1 MLIVFQTLP
10 HGIIVGRYTPPM
22 EVCSYV
28 VRYHNRRCLAHR
40 VLHLRSLDASQEPLL
55 PPYLFR
61 NRGWCVSVILWSLG
75 ASTYYALAILWPAMV
90 AILYRGTHGYMWVG
104 CVSCLSNCGILFGEF
119 LGCWVKRR
127 TDIQIPIVFTLG
139 SAFLAAMAAC
149 TPNSLGMACGLA
161 FLATMFIGWNE
172 ILNSTVATI
181 SIDDQREIGTA
192 TGAGG
197 SARSFISTVCSTVYT
212 VVLSNRLAVTIPAL
226 VPPALIKAGL
236 PSASITDFV
245 SALTLGTPA
254 LADVSGISPAIEAAG
269 IGAYQEASA
278 QAYKTVFLTT
288 LAFSGIGMVVSFWCP
303 NVDRFL
309 VGDVAVTLGDTAKE
323 MESIDEKETA

>member
-1 MLIVFQTLP
+1 MGISWGGSLHPWDSAHTLCTIIIGGVLLIGFFV
-10 HGIIVGRYTPPM
+10 Y
-22 EVCSYV
+22 EA
-28 VRYHNRRCLAHR
+28 LAP
-40 VLHLRSLDASQEPLL
+40 LKEPLL

-75 ASTYYALAILWPAMV
+75 ASTYYALAIIWPSMV
-90 AILYRGTHGYMWVG
+90 AVLYRGQHGYMWVG
-104 CVSCLSNCGILFGEF
+104 WVSCLSNCGILFGEYVGAWF
-119 LGCWVKRR
+119 KRR

-139 SAFLAAMAAC
+139 SAFLASMAAC
-149 TPNSLGMACGLA
+149 TPDSLGMACGLA
-161 FLATMFIGWNE
+161 FLATAFVGYNE

-212 VVLSNRLAVTIPAL
+212 VVLSNRLAETIPAL
-226 VPPALIKAGL
+226 VPPALVSAGL
-236 PSASITDFV
+236 PTSSVADFI

-254 LADVSGISPAIEAAG
+254 LADVGGISPSIEAAG
-269 IGAYQEASA
+269 VRAYQEANA

-288 LAFSGIGMVVSFWCP
+288 LAFSGIGIIVCFWCP
-303 NVDRFL
+303 NVDRYL
-309 VGDVAVTLGDTAKE
+309 VGDVTVTLGDHQKDGKA
-323 MESIDEKETA
+323 MEDKQAI